1 MSPSLYLTIN
11 LDEVYKRHALTVPVL
26 TTPDRCIP
34 FMLNG
39 REYCTGKMNFGKAW
53 YAFLRDETS
62 DGAIMRGLPNS
73 IEMQIKHPSIRTIVD
88 WITDKLFEPM
98 ITNAE
103 FAQSKTELVRLRIA
117 VNMINSLSYL
127 SHNDKILWTN
137 WVRELYWERKKIL
150 HEWYLQ
156 YILPF

>member
-1 MSPSLYLTIN
+1 
-11 LDEVYKRHALTVPVL
+11 
-26 TTPDRCIP
+26 
-34 FMLNG
+34 
-39 REYCTGKMNFGKAW
+39 
-53 YAFLRDETS
+53 
-62 DGAIMRGLPNS
+62 
-73 IEMQIKHPSIRTIVD
+73 
-88 WITDKLFEPM
+88 M

-137 WVRELYWERKKIL
+137 WVQELYWERKKIL